1 MLLFRIFKI
10 VAETR
15 KMVEV
20 VGGEGEEVVE
30 EEPYD
35 ETGTRQGCHSSV
47 CIQF

>member
-1 MLLFRIFKI
+1 
-10 VAETR
+10 
-15 KMVEV
+15 MVEV